1 MIPTRE
7 YAKNY
12 LDIEWRD
19 HSQPVRR
26 EEKRGR
32 TVHYISDHMEPTVHM
47 ATGEVIDSKSKFR
60 QRTREA
66 GCEEV
71 GNEKF
76 PEREKPSRRELQA
89 DIRRTLEQLR
99 SSR

>member
-1 MIPTRE
+1 MSTYSENYSLIDWTGTPEIVRTRP
-7 YAKNY
+7 AQ
-12 LDIEWRD
+12 
-19 HSQPVRR
+19 S
-26 EEKRGR
+26 GR
-32 TVHYISDHMEPTVHM
+32 VVHYISDHMEPTVHM

-66 GCEEV
+66 GCVEV

-89 DIRRTLEQLR
+89 DMRRALEKLR
-99 SSR
+99 SR

>member
-1 MIPTRE
+1 
-7 YAKNY
+7 
-12 LDIEWRD
+12 
-19 HSQPVRR
+19 
-26 EEKRGR
+26 
-32 TVHYISDHMEPTVHM
+32 M